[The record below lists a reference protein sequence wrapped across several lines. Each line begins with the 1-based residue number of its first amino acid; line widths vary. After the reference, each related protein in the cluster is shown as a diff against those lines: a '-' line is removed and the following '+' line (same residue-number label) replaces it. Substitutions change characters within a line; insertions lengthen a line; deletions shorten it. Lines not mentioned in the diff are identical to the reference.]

1 MGTQFRL
8 TKEESALM
16 DECRKTS
23 FWYRSVP
30 LMAVTT
36 AVMTYRRLNNPVI
49 PKFYG
54 FKLTGAIFGAYLLG
68 KVSYVPEC
76 RKMIL
81 ERLPNSNLAHSF
93 DSKPYDMISDMAQP
107 PEIVSKSATTNIFGT
122 YNTEEENQQDDIM
135 SPSDATDKNTPRR
148 YVTYDELR
156 QKNRAEHTSKFSGT
170 KIRNDTPPA
179 NTSTNTPV
187 QDNKKLA
194 PLPIIT
200 NEPTLN
206 PITTNPPKRSNARKN
221 QYGDEVYD

>member
-16 DECRKTS
+16 DECRKSS

-36 AVMTYRRLNNPVI
+36 AVMTYRRVNNPVI

-54 FKLTGAIFGAYLLG
+54 LKLTGAIFGAYLLG

-81 ERLPNSNLAHSF
+81 QRLPDSNLARSF

-122 YNTEEENQQDDIM
+122 HNTEEEDQQDNII
-135 SPSDATDKNTPRR
+135 PLNATTDKNTSRR

-156 QKNRAEHTSKFSGT
+156 QKNRAEHASKFSGT
-170 KIRNDTPPA
+170 KVRNDTP
-179 NTSTNTPV
+179 STNTPTNVSV
-187 QDNKKLA
+187 QDNRKPA
-194 PLPIIT
+194 PLPIIS

-221 QYGDEVYD
+221 QYGDEVYE